1 MISKSSGRQARAG
14 HDRRDVLIAAELTD
28 SELLAIAAGGRRTE
42 DWQVRPHD
50 VLYTLQLG
58 YLW

>member
-50 VLYTLQLG
+50 VL
-58 YLW
+58 